1 MPVFHT
7 KVIESILEP
16 VAQQLHLALSLAHQ
30 HCRPSSSSSSFH
42 QQNGVIGGGED
53 VASTS
58 SGTKRC
64 FGAPYWR
71 DGGEQ
76 SPLSQ
81 SSSRYSVPLTMSPS
95 SDCAVCKMLLPKGGP
110 VRFLLG
116 FFLCVFLFP
125 FIF

>member
-1 MPVFHT
+1 MYFSALNLIFCLT
-7 KVIESILEP
+7 VI
-16 VAQQLHLALSLAHQ
+16 LHLALSLAHQ

-42 QQNGVIGGGED
+42 QQNGVIGGED

-71 DGGEQ
+71 DLDGGGEQ

-81 SSSRYSVPLTMSPS
+81 SSSRYSIPLTMSPS

-110 VRFLLG
+110 VRFFCFA
-116 FFLCVFLFP
+116 FFVCFFCFPLF
-125 FIF
+125 FN